1 MAGMTE
7 PFISLRNVRKFYKSG
22 TSEFLAVSDVT
33 MDVQEGELVALVG
46 PSGCGKTTVLKI
58 LAGLHGAD
66 GGRVAIGNASTPF
79 DPARDI
85 GMVFQQALLLKW
97 RTILDNV
104 LLPAEIVGLPM
115 RAARVRARELLNL
128 VGLSGY
134 DEKYPQQLSGGM
146 QQRAAIARAFIH
158 DPKLILMDEPFGA
171 LDALTREQMNLE
183 MLKIWRES
191 GKPLLFA
198 THSIQEAVCLASHCA
213 ARTAGPARMAEYFP
227 IELPFPRALPIKTT
241 DEFGVYAR
249 RIYASLGLGA
259 NV

>member
-79 DPARDI
+79 DPARDV

-104 LLPAEIVGLPM
+104 LLPAEILGLPRAESAERARDLLAMVGLQGFE
-115 RAARVRARELLNL
+115 ARFPYE
-128 VGLSGY
+128 
-134 DEKYPQQLSGGM
+134 LSGGM
-146 QQRAAIARAFIH
+146 QQRAAIARALVH
-158 DPKLILMDEPFGA
+158 DPKLLLMDEPF
-171 LDALTREQMNLE
+171 R
-183 MLKIWRES
+183 
-191 GKPLLFA
+191 
-198 THSIQEAVCLASHCA
+198 
-213 ARTAGPARMAEYFP
+213 
-227 IELPFPRALPIKTT
+227 
-241 DEFGVYAR
+241 
-249 RIYASLGLGA
+249 
-259 NV
+259 